1 MGRAV
6 SCFPLPLECIHMPAR
21 GAILLAPN
29 ALAALPVGRQGRG
42 IRGLAGVGI
51 LPFGNRAERRLMKIF
66 SYLTRTGWVPCNL
79 SGTRSVARISERLN

>member
-6 SCFPLPLECIHMPAR
+6 SCFPLPLECIHMPAYDV
-21 GAILLAPN
+21 ILLAPN

-66 SYLTRTGWVPCNL
+66 SYWTR
-79 SGTRSVARISERLN
+79 IRLGSL